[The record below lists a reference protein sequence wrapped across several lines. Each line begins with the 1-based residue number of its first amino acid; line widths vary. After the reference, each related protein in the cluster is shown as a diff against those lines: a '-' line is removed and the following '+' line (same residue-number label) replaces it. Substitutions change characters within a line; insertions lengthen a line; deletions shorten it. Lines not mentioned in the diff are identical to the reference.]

1 MARGMRHLDPSD
13 LNPDELRDIL
23 ADLKSLGVS
32 HNNIAGWFGYKSKA
46 TVHQWLTG
54 ATKIPEAEAKFLR
67 NLRQWWVEN
76 SIPCS
81 MP

>member
-1 MARGMRHLDPSD
+1 MDPG
-13 LNPDELRDIL
+13 ELRAAL

-32 HNNIAGWFGYKSKA
+32 HNNITGWFGYKSKA

-67 NLRQWWVEN
+67 KLRQWWQEN
-76 SIPCS
+76 KQQC
-81 MP
+81 

>member
-1 MARGMRHLDPSD
+1 VRHLDPSD
-13 LNPDELRDIL
+13 MDQGELRAAL

-54 ATKIPEAEAKFLR
+54 ATKIPQAEADFLR
-67 NLRQWWVEN
+67 NLRQWWKEN
-76 SIPCS
+76 RPQC
-81 MP
+81 

>member
-1 MARGMRHLDPSD
+1 MDQG
-13 LNPDELRDIL
+13 ELRAAL

-54 ATKIPEAEAKFLR
+54 ATKVPEAEAGYLR
-67 NLRQWWVEN
+67 KLRQWWREN
-76 SIPCS
+76 KPQC
-81 MP
+81 

>member
-1 MARGMRHLDPSD
+1 MDQG
-13 LNPDELRDIL
+13 ELRAAL

-54 ATKIPEAEAKFLR
+54 ATKIPQAEAKFLR
-67 NLRQWWVEN
+67 DLRQWWKDN
-76 SIPCS
+76 KPRC
-81 MP
+81 

>member
-1 MARGMRHLDPSD
+1 MRHLDPSD
-13 LNPDELRDIL
+13 MEPGELRAAL

-54 ATKIPEAEAKFLR
+54 ATKIPEAEAAFLR
-67 NLRQWWVEN
+67 KMRQWWKDN
-76 SIPCS
+76 KPRC
-81 MP
+81 

>member
-1 MARGMRHLDPSD
+1 MRHLDPSD
-13 LNPDELRDIL
+13 MDQGELRAAL

-54 ATKIPEAEAKFLR
+54 ATKIPEKEAKFLR
-67 NLRQWWVEN
+67 NLRQWWKEN
-76 SIPCS
+76 KPRC
-81 MP
+81 